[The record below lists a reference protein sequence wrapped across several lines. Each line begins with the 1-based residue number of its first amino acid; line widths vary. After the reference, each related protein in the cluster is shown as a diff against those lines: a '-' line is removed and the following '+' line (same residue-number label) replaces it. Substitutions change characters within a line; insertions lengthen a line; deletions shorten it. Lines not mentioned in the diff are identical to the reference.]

1 MKRSKSLLLWGILLV
16 AGMLLSQPGR
26 AAFEVT
32 GPDGRRIMLYD
43 NGSWRYMEA
52 KGAEQGGDK
61 TKADGEA
68 VLSLERK
75 TERGNNCRYSLRLVN
90 NLPYEIRNLVPFY
103 SAYRAN
109 GVIHDTVASLSA
121 FTALKPG
128 DKQNREIDFA
138 GIACQDI
145 VRVQVSGG
153 CRACRCKGRRI
164 ADGVGGRDCNF
175 ARAARDGSL
184 PGVGRFGTPGRG
196 APTRTGWP
204 TDSCELITSAR

>member
-1 MKRSKSLLLWGILLV
+1 MKRSGSLLLGGVLLV
-16 AGMLLSQPGR
+16 AGMMLSQPGR

-43 NGSWRYMEA
+43 NGTWRYLA
-52 KGAEQGGDK
+52 NRSGQDDDK
-61 TKADGEA
+61 TKAAGEA

-90 NLPYEIRNLVPFY
+90 NFPYEIRNLVPFY

-128 DKQNREIDFA
+128 DRQDRQIDFL

-145 VRVQVSGG
+145 VRVQVVG
-153 CRACRCKGRRI
+153 ADRCEMGDLDKFSEKKGE
-164 ADGVGGRDCNF
+164 CL
-175 ARAARDGSL
+175 ARVRVVASD
-184 PGVGRFGTPGRG
+184 VVRF
-196 APTRTGWP
+196 
-204 TDSCELITSAR
+204 DK